1 MRKCLS
7 LIRSALDGYGFS
19 IPWQN
24 YLLVLLTQ
32 ATISLSVLHYSHGA
46 SRSGIFMHLILLIVF
61 VIFANLFTNI
71 FKHFSFI
78 KNYIVPIFLGLSQLL
93 LLCLYLLAFIGYTYI
108 GAIPSPELVSSYI
121 NNLDRLFESI
131 GLSYGF
137 FIAIIFFL
145 ASVSITWSFFL
156 FKNNSQTVKSW
167 PWQWFVIVSFTI
179 LYVSTKLIWL
189 TREILHVSYYDQD
202 IRMAPPGLLKAG
214 RQKTTYI
221 STKSNQVKPRP
232 LVLITVDALRSN
244 KMQVYGNTVAN
255 TPFLSSLFKSGDL
268 KRFNNTKSICSSS
281 YCGLVGT
288 LSSRYW
294 SQLNVTPDNL
304 PDALSE
310 YGYQSHFLLSGD
322 HKNFYKLSH
331 QYGDNISTY
340 RDGGTEASGY
350 VDDDRPVI
358 SWLEELNPTKPEKSF
373 LYIHLKSV
381 HQSGLRLKAFQAQVP
396 GIKGVEQTR
405 ESVYIQRYHDG
416 ILQAD
421 NFIRKIF
428 TLLEKK
434 KWLDNALVIITADHG
449 ENLGEFN
456 EYGHGGIPFEPVIDI
471 PLLVYDRH
479 IKNYPRRAIYS
490 QVDVAPTF
498 LHAINAQIPL
508 NWSGIPLQKTTSR
521 CAVEIGSYYADG
533 LVGII
538 NGVPL
543 KYLEIHGHNRKLH
556 LFEEVRRL
564 FEFNG
569 APEGQYLFDLRVTEE
584 GRLGL
589 PDGIKKIELGNQLKS
604 CTKFR

>member
-1 MRKCLS
+1 MKKCLS

-24 YLLVLLTQ
+24 YLLALLTQ
-32 ATISLSVLHYSHGA
+32 AIISLSILFYSHGL
-46 SRSGIFMHLILLIVF
+46 SPSGILMHLILLIVF
-61 VIFANLFTNI
+61 VIATNLFTNI
-71 FKHFSFI
+71 FEHFSFI
-78 KNYIVPIFLGLSQLL
+78 KNYIVPVFLGLSQLL
-93 LLCLYLLAFIGYTYI
+93 LLYVYVLAFIGYSYI
-108 GAIPSPELVSSYI
+108 GAIPNPELVLSYI
-121 NNLDRLFESI
+121 NNLDRVFESI
-131 GLSYGF
+131 GLSYSL
-137 FIAIIFFL
+137 FIAISFL
-145 ASVSITWSFFL
+145 LLSLSITWLLLL
-156 FKNNSQTVKSW
+156 FKNNSQTVQSL
-167 PWQWFVIVSFTI
+167 PWQWFVIVSFAI
-179 LYVSTKLIWL
+179 LYVSTKPLWHP
-189 TREILHVSYYDQD
+189 REILHVIYYDQG

-221 STKSNQVKPRP
+221 STKSNQIKPRP
-232 LVLITVDALRSN
+232 LVLITVDALRSD

-255 TPFLSSLFKSGDL
+255 TPFLSSLFKIGEL
-268 KRFNNTKSICSSS
+268 QRFNNTKSICPSS

-322 HKNFYKLSH
+322 HNNFYKLSH
-331 QYGDNISTY
+331 QYGNNISTY
-340 RDGGTEASGY
+340 RDGGTESSGY
-350 VDDDRPVI
+350 VDDDRPIV
-358 SWLEELNPTKPEKSF
+358 SWLEELNPTRPEKSF

-381 HQSGLRLKAFQAQVP
+381 HQSGLRLKKFQAQVP

-421 NFIRKIF
+421 NSIRKIF

-434 KWLDNALVIITADHG
+434 KWLDNALVIITSDHG

-456 EYGHGGIPFEPVIDI
+456 QYGHGGIPFEPVIDI
-471 PLLVYDRH
+471 PLLVYDQH
-479 IKNYPRRAIYS
+479 IKNYPKRAIYS
-490 QVDVAPTF
+490 QVDVTPTF
-498 LHAINAQIPL
+498 LHAINAQIPM

-533 LVGII
+533 VVGIV

-543 KYLEIHGHNRKLH
+543 KYLEINGNNEKLRF
-556 LFEEVRRL
+556 FEEVRRL
-564 FEFNG
+564 FEFDG
-569 APEGQYLFDLRVTEE
+569 VPEGQYLFDLRVTEE
-584 GRLGL
+584 GSLGI
-589 PDGIKKIELGNQLKS
+589 PDGIRKIELGNQLKS